1 MPYFYTEDR
10 EVTRKFLD
18 DLNERTTFTSL
29 DTNYVEQL
37 KATMN
42 YSPLIRKR
50 QLNLIQLNWGDF
62 DERPAPPVII
72 GLDDYFPEMITAY
85 RYNFEQ
91 PLPYNTYPVEKSP
104 RYITEAYDFVFIEYT
119 EQQPMLNKPDIRLF
133 INKELSG
140 YQGEKLFSTEPIP
153 SSNYPNFIRVI
164 SNNEGNMGFFVNFK
178 ELRKLGKSDKLAIA
192 IQDTRNTNN
201 ERHYKL
207 KAFLGSFIDYP
218 YSDYA
223 IQSLLST
230 HHERYGEATE
240 ISFNEIGSSTW
251 AVRQLDLVSNFREV
265 HLMPEVVYH
274 TQLEN
279 LYSSLNLGA

>member
-62 DERPAPPVII
+62 DERPAPPVVI
-72 GLDDYFPEMITAY
+72 GLDDYFEMITAY

-91 PLPYNTYPVEKSP
+91 SFSYSNYSVEKSP

-133 INKELSG
+133 IDKERSD
-140 YQGEKLFSTEPIP
+140 YQGELLSFTEPLTP
-153 SSNYPNFIRVI
+153 SSYPNFIRVI

-192 IQDTRNTNN
+192 IQDTRNTDN

-218 YSDYA
+218 SSDYP
-223 IQSLLST
+223 IQSLLLT
-230 HHERYGEATE
+230 HHERYGEPTE
-240 ISFNEIGSSTW
+240 ISFNEIGGSTW
-251 AVRQLDLVSNFREV
+251 TVRQLDLVSNFRNV
-265 HLMPEVVYH
+265 HLMPEVVYY